1 MKYRKFLIVALPLV
15 LGAAPALAQNDEAE
29 TGARAAELAA
39 RANALEAEQAEH
51 EKALREAEAQLAE
64 AAARVAELS
73 TRNLPEVIRL
83 EERIVEMQGRPRIG
97 VMIAGEPDSEG
108 PVEGVSVIGVTPGSA
123 AAEAGLRSGDILTAI
138 DGESL
143 GAPSRMAA
151 NQRLMERIRK
161 LDEGD
166 KLDIE
171 YLRGGNVGKVTVEP
185 RPVDDKVF
193 VFKGG
198 PGTGLDVARRLQVM
212 PGALEDSI
220 NAFAFRWSGRG
231 WGDMELVELNEGL
244 GKYFG
249 TTDGLLVVRAP
260 GSDTLQLE
268 DGDVIQ
274 SIDGREPQSVEHAI
288 RILSSYQPGE
298 KIELSIMRD
307 KRRRTLA
314 VEIPDD
320 RMSRSAPLAP
330 LPAIAPPAPTPVD
343 VGMRTVIVETGT

>member
-1 MKYRKFLIVALPLV
+1 MLAALPLV
-15 LGAAPALAQNDEAE
+15 LGAPPVLAQGDEAE
-29 TGARAAELAA
+29 AATRAAELEAHA
-39 RANALEAEQAEH
+39 RVLEAEQAEH

-73 TRNLPEVIRL
+73 TRNLPEMIRM
-83 EERIVEMQGRPRIG
+83 EERIVEMRGKPRIG
-97 VMIAGEPDSEG
+97 VMIAGEEDSDG
-108 PVEGVSVIGVTPGSA
+108 PVEGVRVIGVTPGSA
-123 AAEAGLRSGDILTAI
+123 AADAGLRSGDILTAV
-138 DGESL
+138 DDESL
-143 GAPSRMAA
+143 SAPSRMAA
-151 NQRLMERIRK
+151 NQRLLERVRS

-171 YLRGGNVGKVTVEP
+171 YLRDGNVGKVTVEP
-185 RPVDDKVF
+185 RPADEQVF

-198 PGTGLDVARRLQVM
+198 PGPDIGKRLQIM
-212 PGALEDSI
+212 PGAIEDSI

-249 TTDGLLVVRAP
+249 TTEGLLVVKAP
-260 GSDTLQLE
+260 GSDTLMLE
-268 DGDVIQ
+268 EGDVIQ

-298 KIELSIMRD
+298 KLELVIMRD
-307 KRRRTLA
+307 KRRRTLE

-320 RMSRSAPLAP
+320 RMSFRGP
-330 LPAIAPPAPTPVD
+330 LPPLGPPGPKPVH
-343 VGMRTVIVETGT
+343 GGLRTVIVETDT

>member
-1 MKYRKFLIVALPLV
+1 MKYRKLMLAALPLV
-15 LGAAPALAQNDEAE
+15 LGAPPVLAQGDEAE
-29 TGARAAELAA
+29 AANRAAELEEHA
-39 RANALEAEQAEH
+39 RVLEAEQAEH

-73 TRNLPEVIRL
+73 TRNLPEMIRM
-83 EERIVEMQGRPRIG
+83 EERIVEMRGKPRIG
-97 VMIAGEPDSEG
+97 VMIAGEEDSDG
-108 PVEGVSVIGVTPGSA
+108 PVEGVRVIGVTPGSA

-138 DGESL
+138 DDESL
-143 GAPSRMAA
+143 SAPSRMAA
-151 NQRLMERIRK
+151 NRRLMERVRS
-161 LDEGD
+161 LEEGD

-171 YLRGGNVGKVTVEP
+171 YLRDGNVGKVTVEP
-185 RPVDDKVF
+185 RPADEQVF

-198 PGTGLDVARRLQVM
+198 PELGERLRMM
-212 PGALEDSI
+212 PGAIEDSI

-249 TTDGLLVVRAP
+249 TTEGLLVVKAP
-260 GSDTLQLE
+260 GSDTLMLE
-268 DGDVIQ
+268 EGDVIQ

-298 KIELSIMRD
+298 KLELVIMRD
-307 KRRRTLA
+307 KRRRTLE

-320 RMSRSAPLAP
+320 RMSFRGP
-330 LPAIAPPAPTPVD
+330 LPPLGPPVPKPVH
-343 VGMRTVIVETGT
+343 GGLRTVIVETDT